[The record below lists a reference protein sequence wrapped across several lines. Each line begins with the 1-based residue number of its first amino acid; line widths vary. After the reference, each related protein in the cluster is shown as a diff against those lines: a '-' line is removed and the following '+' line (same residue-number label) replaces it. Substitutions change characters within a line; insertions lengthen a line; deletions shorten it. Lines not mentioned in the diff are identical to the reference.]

1 MYQAGTQ
8 FNRDSI
14 RLSLQTTRQHFNN
27 FIPQLIHKTKVKGQ
41 KIYTI
46 MLETVAD
53 SYQKLRRGRVEPR
66 VKKRRPKAYPLMQE
80 PRQVLRAKMKAA

>member
-1 MYQAGTQ
+1 MYQVGTQ

-14 RLSLQTTRQHFNN
+14 RFSLQATRQHFDT
-27 FIPQLIHKTKVKGQ
+27 FIPQFMQKTKVKGQ

-53 SYQKLRRGRVEPR
+53 SYQELRRCRVEPR
-66 VKKRRPKAYPLMQE
+66 VRKRHPKAYPLMQE
-80 PRQVLRAKMKAA
+80 PRQILRDKMKAA